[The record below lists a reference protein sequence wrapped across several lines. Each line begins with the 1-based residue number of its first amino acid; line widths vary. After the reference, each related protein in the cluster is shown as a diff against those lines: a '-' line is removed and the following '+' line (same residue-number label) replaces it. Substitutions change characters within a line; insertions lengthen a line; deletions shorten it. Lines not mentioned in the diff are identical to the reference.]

1 MLELINL
8 FSKILS
14 GEPLPAELQ
23 QQIDQITDRFAKTV
37 AAQVV
42 DDIKGISDV
51 ENTGPE
57 PP

>member
-14 GEPLPAELQ
+14 GEPLPEELQ
-23 QQIDQITDRFAKTV
+23 AQIDQITDRFAKTV

-42 DDIKGISDV
+42 DDIKGIQDV
-51 ENTGPE
+51 ENPRPE
-57 PP
+57 P